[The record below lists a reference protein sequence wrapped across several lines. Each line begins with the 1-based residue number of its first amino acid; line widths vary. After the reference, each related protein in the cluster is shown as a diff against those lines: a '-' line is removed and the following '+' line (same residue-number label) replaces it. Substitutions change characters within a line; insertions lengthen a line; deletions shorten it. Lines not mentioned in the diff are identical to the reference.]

1 MPWSWAVKLLW
12 LCVATILQ
20 LAWINLW
27 PNTWPQPD
35 LILVTL
41 IFWLFAVGWSETK
54 WWVVGTAAILG
65 IISFYPLFF
74 YVILWLLLFYCL
86 YYLLFKIF
94 TNKSIY
100 SLIALMVL
108 GTVGQYLGLMLLSH
122 DWSAP
127 LWWLIFSKKIIANAL
142 VTGIIYYLLRWRDKR
157 LVPFFMVKGK

>member
-1 MPWSWAVKLLW
+1 VVKLLW
-12 LCVATILQ
+12 LLVVTILQ
-20 LAWINLW
+20 LAWINQW
-27 PNTWPQPD
+27 PDAWPQPD

-54 WWVVGTAAILG
+54 WWVAGTAAILG
-65 IISFYPLFF
+65 VTSFYPLAL

-86 YYLLFKIF
+86 YYLLVKIF

>member
-1 MPWSWAVKLLW
+1 MSWSRAVKLLW
-12 LCVATILQ
+12 LFVAVILQ
-20 LAWINLW
+20 LALINQW

-35 LILVTL
+35 LILITL

-54 WWVVGTAAILG
+54 WWVAGTAVILG
-65 IISFYPLFF
+65 VTSFYPLAS
-74 YVILWLLLFYCL
+74 YIILWLLLFYSL
-86 YYLLFKIF
+86 YYLLLKVF

-100 SLIALMVL
+100 SLMSLIAL